1 MKKPIRQAQG
11 KHFYSHIIETS
22 SISLEL
28 GNMDL
33 SKEERVHLM
42 TLMDATMHNV
52 ILDVILSELS
62 DEDKKIFLT
71 HLSSNNHDKIW
82 EHLKKKIDNI
92 EDKIKKAAEE
102 LKQELYKDIL
112 ESKR

>member
-1 MKKPIRQAQG
+1 MG

-28 GNMDL
+28 GDMDL
-33 SKEERVHLM
+33 SKEERIHLM
-42 TLMDATMHNV
+42 SLMEATMHNV

-62 DEDKKIFLT
+62 EEDKKIFLT

-92 EDKIKKAAEE
+92 EEKIRKAVGE
-102 LKQELYKDIL
+102 LKDELYEDIKEAKD
-112 ESKR
+112 K